1 MIFEQSMLASN
12 IKPIAH
18 AVRHSN
24 PNSTMK
30 DHQSRSVMFSSSTKG
45 IDSSSSVE
53 RISFMHRKR
62 RSSSS
67 VPIPDAM
74 TRSPSELQLS
84 MDEQMADERD
94 FVFYAR
100 LISGI
105 RERTNRANTTG
116 NQQYNDQLHK
126 RYNEET
132 QRCLTHIM
140 QTRYQGQ
147 RDEQAGVPI
156 HTTDYMT
163 STANGDDYCLYDLD
177 YHMSSC
183 SSSSS
188 TSSLTYQQDFE
199 QNEDDDFHC
208 GENECIF
215 DLEL

>member
-1 MIFEQSMLASN
+1 MMIYEQSMLTSN
-12 IKPIAH
+12 IIPIPH
-18 AVRHSN
+18 TVSHST
-24 PNSTMK
+24 PSSGKK
-30 DHQSRSVMFSSSTKG
+30 DQQSRSVMFSSSTKEM
-45 IDSSSSVE
+45 SSSSTG
-53 RISFMHRKR
+53 RKSFMQRKR
-62 RSSSS
+62 RSSRS

-74 TRSPSELQLS
+74 FRSPSELQLS

-105 RERTNRANTTG
+105 RERTNRANTNG

-126 RYNEET
+126 QYNEET

-140 QTRYQGQ
+140 QTRYQ
-147 RDEQAGVPI
+147 EQKGEQNGVPI
-156 HTTDYMT
+156 HTTDYLT
-163 STANGDDYCLYDLD
+163 SATNGEDYYLDDLD
-177 YHMSSC
+177 YYMSSC

-188 TSSLTYQQDFE
+188 TSSSSYQQDFE
-199 QNEDDDFHC
+199 QSEDDDTHC